1 MKKRILKRKYLL
13 LILLL
18 IGYGIYFFS
27 QITLESHL
35 PLAEQPRV
43 AAILGAEDNVFW
55 KLIWQ
60 SVLEEAANQEML
72 LSRYPLPDN
81 SSLSDAYD
89 ALETAEIADVDGVL
103 LYQSR
108 TPDEA
113 YYQLLEQLREKDTKI
128 ITIASDLL
136 DSYADVFIGMDN
148 EQVGSELARSF
159 LQYYD
164 EGSILLLSYEGTMSK
179 DLEVRLASVT
189 QVLEDEGLNDKIV
202 QLKLPSGMENIIEKL
217 QSYFLQMEGPVWV
230 ISIATQQTLYAART
244 IVGLD
249 LQERFHL
256 IGFGETAEAMRYVQ
270 EGAIDLLAI
279 QDTQQEGKRAIQIM
293 GELLDGEM
301 AEITHEY
308 VQAAILDKNTVA
320 DYLELYQAAE

>member
-1 MKKRILKRKYLL
+1 MIKRILKRKYLL

-103 LYQSR
+103 CNIMTRVRFCCFPMRGQCRR
-108 TPDEA
+108 TW
-113 YYQLLEQLREKDTKI
+113 R
-128 ITIASDLL
+128 
-136 DSYADVFIGMDN
+136 F
-148 EQVGSELARSF
+148 
-159 LQYYD
+159 
-164 EGSILLLSYEGTMSK
+164 
-179 DLEVRLASVT
+179 
-189 QVLEDEGLNDKIV
+189 
-202 QLKLPSGMENIIEKL
+202 
-217 QSYFLQMEGPVWV
+217 VWP
-230 ISIATQQTLYAART
+230 A
-244 IVGLD
+244 
-249 LQERFHL
+249 
-256 IGFGETAEAMRYVQ
+256 
-270 EGAIDLLAI
+270 
-279 QDTQQEGKRAIQIM
+279 
-293 GELLDGEM
+293 
-301 AEITHEY
+301 
-308 VQAAILDKNTVA
+308 
-320 DYLELYQAAE
+320 